1 MNSLT
6 LNLHLLLASF
16 YRPQGRRRC
25 ILIEQG
31 VFPSDRHAI
40 VSQLHWHGLREQ
52 EALLELPAHPV
63 TDLVE
68 EADIEQLLRERGE
81 EIALVLWPGVQYR
94 TGQNFD
100 LARIAAATRDAGAA
114 CGFDLAHAIGN
125 VPLAL
130 HDDGADFAVWCSYK
144 YLNGGPGAIGGAFV
158 HARHQRAAL
167 PGLAGWWGHDP
178 ATRFGMQPEFLPAA
192 GAAGW
197 QVSNPP
203 ILATAP
209 LLASLAIF
217 DSAGM
222 PALRAKSLA
231 MGGLLLQA
239 IDGLD
244 SRISCLTPREDARRG
259 CQLSLRV
266 RAGREA
272 GRRLFAALGA
282 QGVVADWRE
291 PDILRF
297 APVPLYNTFG
307 EVAQLCELLQL
318 ALEHPA

>member
-1 MNSLT
+1 
-6 LNLHLLLASF
+6 
-16 YRPQGRRRC
+16 
-25 ILIEQG
+25 
-31 VFPSDRHAI
+31 
-40 VSQLHWHGLREQ
+40 
-52 EALLELPAHPV
+52 
-63 TDLVE
+63 
-68 EADIEQLLRERGE
+68 
-81 EIALVLWPGVQYR
+81 
-94 TGQNFD
+94 
-100 LARIAAATRDAGAA
+100 
-114 CGFDLAHAIGN
+114 
-125 VPLAL
+125 
-130 HDDGADFAVWCSYK
+130 
-144 YLNGGPGAIGGAFV
+144 
-158 HARHQRAAL
+158 
-167 PGLAGWWGHDP
+167 
-178 ATRFGMQPEFLPAA
+178 
-192 GAAGW
+192 
-197 QVSNPP
+197 
-203 ILATAP
+203 